1 VGGARRDAGEEAPR
15 GALTMRVFLAG
26 GTGALGRRLVP
37 LLVAGGHQVV
47 GLTRSPERAE
57 WLQRVGASAVIG
69 DAFDRDAVMRAVVRA
84 EPEVVV
90 HELTAFS
97 KLGTNLRRFEQ
108 EVAET
113 NRLRTEGTI
122 TLRDAALAAGAS
134 RFVAQSFAGWTY
146 ARDGAPVKT
155 EADPLDPH
163 PPPPMRE
170 AIEALRRHENAV
182 LDADGLDG
190 IVLRYGTWYGPGTS
204 FALDGRYV
212 REIRRR
218 RFPVVGDGGAV
229 WSFVHVDDVARAT
242 IAAVEG
248 GKPGVYNIV
257 DDEPAAAAV
266 WLPELAAAIGAKPPR
281 RVPVWLGRLFAGEL
295 AVLVM
300 TELRGSSNAKAKR
313 EFVWQPSYP
322 SWRDGFRRGLGETEG

>member
-1 VGGARRDAGEEAPR
+1 
-15 GALTMRVFLAG
+15 MRVFVAG

-37 LLVAGGHQVV
+37 LLVAGGHEVV
-47 GLTRSPERAE
+47 VLTRSPERAE
-57 WLQRVGASAVIG
+57 WLQRAGATAVIG
-69 DAFDRDAVMRAVVRA
+69 DALDRDTVMKAVVRA

-97 KLGTNLRRFEQ
+97 KLGTNLRRFER

-113 NRLRTEGTI
+113 NRLRTEGTD
-122 TLRDAALAAGAS
+122 TLRDAALAAGAH

-146 ARDGAPVKT
+146 ARDGALVKT
-155 EADPLDPH
+155 EADPLDPDPL
-163 PPPPMRE
+163 PPLRA
-170 AIEALRRHENAV
+170 AIDALRHHEGTV
-182 LDADGLDG
+182 LGTDGLDG
-190 IVLRYGTWYGPGTS
+190 LVLRYGTWYGPGTS
-204 FALDGRYV
+204 FALDGLYV

-218 RFPVVGDGGAV
+218 RFPVVGDGAAV

-242 IAAVEG
+242 IAAIEHG
-248 GKPGVYNIV
+248 EPGVYNIV
-257 DDEPAAAAV
+257 DDEPAPVAV

-300 TELRGSSNAKAKR
+300 TEIRGSSNANAKR
-313 EFVWQPSYP
+313 GLDWQPSYA
-322 SWRDGFRRGLGETEG
+322 SWREGFRRGLGETGR

>member
-1 VGGARRDAGEEAPR
+1 M
-15 GALTMRVFLAG
+15 MRVFLAG

-57 WLQRVGASAVIG
+57 WLQRAGASAVIG
-69 DAFDRDAVMRAVVRA
+69 DALDRATVMKAVVRA

-97 KLGTNLRRFEQ
+97 KLGTNLRRFER

-113 NRLRTEGTI
+113 NRLRTEGTDV
-122 TLRDAALAAGAS
+122 LRDAALAA
-134 RFVAQSFAGWTY
+134 RVHRLVAQSFAGWTY
-146 ARDGAPVKT
+146 ARDGGPVKT
-155 EADPLDPH
+155 EADPLDPR
-163 PPPPMRE
+163 PLPPMRG
-170 AIEALRRHENAV
+170 AIDALRHHESAV
-182 LDADGLDG
+182 LDVDGLEG

-204 FALDGRYV
+204 FARDGLYV

-218 RFPVVGDGGAV
+218 RFPIVGDGAAV
-229 WSFVHVDDVARAT
+229 WSFVHIDDAACAT
-242 IAAVEG
+242 IAAIERG
-248 GKPGVYNIV
+248 SPGVYNIV
-257 DDEPAAAAV
+257 DDEPAPVAI

-295 AVLVM
+295 AILVM

-313 EFVWQPSYP
+313 GLDWQPGYT
-322 SWRDGFRRGLGETEG
+322 SWREGFRRGLGDTER